1 MNLPPLRR
9 LLLVLVLLGLVAGFA
24 VGQLAWDI
32 PAALV
37 ALIVLADLVRSL
49 RRGVLGVDVIALLA
63 IVGAIALGEHL
74 AAIIIALMVAGG
86 TALEEFAEA
95 RARRELA
102 ALIGRT
108 PRIAHRRDADRVVD
122 MCRSTRSSRMTFCS
136 SSPAKSSRS
145 TGSSRPKR

>member
-1 MNLPPLRR
+1 MIELPPLRR
-9 LLLVLVLLGLVAGFA
+9 LLLLAVILGLAAGFA
-24 VGQLAWDI
+24 VGPLAWD
-32 PAALV
+32 ALAGLV
-37 ALIVLADLVRSL
+37 AAVVAVDFVRAL

-63 IVGAIALGEHL
+63 IVGAIALNQPL

-108 PRIAHRRDADRVVD
+108 PRTAHRRVAEGLADVLDR
-122 MCRSTRSSRMTFCS
+122 RG
-136 SSPAKSSRS
+136 PAE
-145 TGSSRPKR
+145 